1 MKHYIL
7 TGILLLSTALPV
19 SANDVWTTLFNENLS
34 DAETDDADAQYE
46 VGIMYLK
53 GQGVNADR
61 GKAIEWLQASAD
73 NGNELA
79 ASKMSRMKKNVKSFQ
94 AMSKKAEKGNANSQ
108 YEIGR
113 MLLSGKGTN
122 IDASQS
128 INWLQKAADQGHKK
142 AATRLGIIYYKG
154 DGVPSNPERAFELFK
169 RVASTEVLAQ
179 YYMGEAYADG
189 RGITRDYYAA
199 IDWYQKSD
207 SNGYKRAGGKI
218 INLEEEIKMQERRNT
233 RLAREQN
240 ESNLAKEEERA
251 RQARIEKE
259 ALDAEASKLARLQVA
274 ERKRQQKEQAATQ
287 KAKAAMKLA
296 VASNPQSI
304 LTKSSKQAMDVSY
317 LAKKNWASKNK
328 AINFLPSELN
338 QCEQEGD
345 RLVCYS
351 HKIQESSAGREIKYR
366 VKSIIRPGKD
376 ADSFQVMY
384 RNLVLDVVMQAQD
397 ESSAA
402 YGDEQEQ
409 GFKAKTGWSK
419 QHLVACKFD
428 STAKISCLKDGVH
441 RVKVVIANG
450 GRDRDLNQF
459 AYK

>member
-1 MKHYIL
+1 MRLQKMKHYFL
-7 TGILLLSTALPV
+7 TGALLMAVALPV

-34 DAETDDADAQYE
+34 DAETDDADAQFE

-53 GQGVNADR
+53 GQGVKADR
-61 GKAIEWLQASAD
+61 GKAVEWLQASAD

-79 ASKMSRMKKNVKSFQ
+79 VSKMSRMKKNVQVFQ
-94 AMSKKAEKGNANSQ
+94 ARSKNAERGDANAQ
-108 YEIGR
+108 YETGR
-113 MLLSGKGTN
+113 MLFGGKGTT
-122 IDASQS
+122 IDAQQAV
-128 INWLQKAADQGHKK
+128 NWLQKAVNQGHKK

-154 DGVPSNPERAFELFK
+154 NGVPANPGRAVELFK
-169 RVASTEVLAQ
+169 SVAASQVLAQ

-189 RGITRDYYAA
+189 RGIAQDFHAA
-199 IDWYQKSD
+199 IDWYQQSD

-218 INLEEEIKMQERRNT
+218 INIEEEIKMQERREA
-233 RLAREQN
+233 RLSRELN
-240 ESNLAKEEERA
+240 ESQLAKEEERA
-251 RQARIEKE
+251 RLARVEKE
-259 ALDAEASKLARLQVA
+259 ALDAEADKLARLQVA
-274 ERKRQQKEQAATQ
+274 ERKRQQKV
-287 KAKAAMKLA
+287 KAGKKLA
-296 VASNPQSI
+296 AAI
-304 LTKSSKQAMDVSY
+304 KSQPARKKSAKQPMDVKY
-317 LAKKNWASKNK
+317 LARKNWASKNK

-338 QCEQEGD
+338 QCEQED
-345 RLVCYS
+345 DKLVCYS
-351 HKIQESSAGREIKYR
+351 HKIQESSAGRQIKYR
-366 VKSIIRPGKD
+366 VKSIIRQGKA

-384 RNLVLDVVMQAQD
+384 RNLVLDVVLQEQD
-397 ESSAA
+397 EANAA

-428 STAKISCLKDGVH
+428 SSAKISCLKDGVH